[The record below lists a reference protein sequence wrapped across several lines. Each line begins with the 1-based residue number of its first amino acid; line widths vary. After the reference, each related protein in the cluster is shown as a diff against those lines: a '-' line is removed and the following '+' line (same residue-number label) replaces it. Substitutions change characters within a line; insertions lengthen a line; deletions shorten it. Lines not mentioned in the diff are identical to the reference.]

1 MTQKEVRD
9 IVFKALNREENDRI
23 VTLALAEETGSS
35 AVLIQFDD
43 GTKYKIKIENT
54 EQEF

>member
-43 GTKYKIKIENT
+43 GTKYKIEIENT